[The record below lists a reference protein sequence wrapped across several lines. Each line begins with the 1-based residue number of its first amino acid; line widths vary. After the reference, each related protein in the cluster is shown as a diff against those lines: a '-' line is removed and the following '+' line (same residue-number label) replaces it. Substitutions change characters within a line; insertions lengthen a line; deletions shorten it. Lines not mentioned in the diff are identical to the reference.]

1 MYICVCKAVTEGDIR
16 EAVRN
21 GANSVK
27 QLTRELGLG
36 TECGLCV
43 GCANQC
49 LKKALNNS
57 PAVKD
62 AAAA

>member
-1 MYICVCKAVTEGDIR
+1 MYICVCKAITEGDIR

-21 GANSVK
+21 GAHSVK
-27 QLTRELGLG
+27 QLTKDLGLG

-49 LKKALNNS
+49 LKKARPQAGVTNQ
-57 PAVKD
+57 AV
-62 AAAA
+62 A